1 MTLYYNA
8 PTPPEGMFDDFLS
21 LTSLVKNV
29 STRSYLSLILST
41 VEASDGLR
49 YVALRLLP
57 FLNTLK

>member
-49 YVALRLLP
+49 YACYP
-57 FLNTLK
+57 F